1 MLRFILSRL
10 MMAIPTIVLV
20 AVAVFALIRFIPGD
34 PAALMLGD
42 MAQPDQIAAMR
53 VELGLDRSMPQQFLI
68 WAGDV
73 LRGDFGRSIVNDEAV
88 LPLVVSRFLVSA
100 EIVVV
105 AVLLAS
111 LVAVPAGVIAAWR
124 QNSLTD
130 LALVGTA
137 TVLLSIPTFWLGL
150 LLLLLFGLAACSGL
164 CLDRRQSDR
173 WFALSRP
180 ARRDARHP

>member
-10 MMAIPTIVLV
+10 VMALPTIALV
-20 AVAVFALIRFIPGD
+20 AVTVFALIRFIPGD

-53 VELGLDRSMPQQFLI
+53 TELGLDKSMPQQFVI
-68 WAGDV
+68 WAGNV
-73 LRGDFGRSIVNDEAV
+73 LHGDFGKSIVNGEAV
-88 LPLVVSRFLVSA
+88 LPLVASRFLVSA

-105 AVLLAS
+105 AVFLAS
-111 LVAVPAGVIAAWR
+111 LIAVPAGLIAAWR

-137 TVLLSIPTFWLGL
+137 TVLLSIPP
-150 LLLLLFGLAACSGL
+150 FGWDYCCFFSSASSSAGCRSWATCRSAIMSSVACFISS
-164 CLDRRQSDR
+164 CPS
-173 WFALSRP
+173 
-180 ARRDARHP
+180 

>member
-68 WAGDV
+68 WPAMYCEAISAA
-73 LRGDFGRSIVNDEAV
+73 RSSMTRRCCRWSFRA
-88 LPLVVSRFLVSA
+88 
-100 EIVVV
+100 
-105 AVLLAS
+105 
-111 LVAVPAGVIAAWR
+111 
-124 QNSLTD
+124 
-130 LALVGTA
+130 
-137 TVLLSIPTFWLGL
+137 FW
-150 LLLLLFGLAACSGL
+150 
-164 CLDRRQSDR
+164 
-173 WFALSRP
+173 
-180 ARRDARHP
+180 

>member
-1 MLRFILSRL
+1 
-10 MMAIPTIVLV
+10 MALPTIAFVSIT
-20 AVAVFALIRFIPGD
+20 VFALIRFIPGD

-42 MAQPDQIAAMR
+42 MAQPEQIEAMR
-53 VELGLDRSMPQQFLI
+53 TELGLDKSMPQQFVI
-68 WAGDV
+68 WAGNV
-73 LRGDFGRSIVNDEAV
+73 VQGDFGRSIVNDEAV

-111 LVAVPAGVIAAWR
+111 LIAVPAGVIAAWK

-137 TVLLSIPTFWLGL
+137 TLLLSIPTFWLGL
-150 LLLLLFGLAACSGL
+150 LLLLFFGLKLGWLPVLGYVSI
-164 CLDRRQSDR
+164 SDNLVGGMLYLVLPVMTLVILK
-173 WFALSRP
+173 WAF
-180 ARRDARHP
+180 